1 MTMSNIDLFESS
13 PHGELPL
20 QEALVHLHP
29 QDNVAIA
36 RAPLQPGTLLA
47 WEGGN
52 QAPAPIAVRQFIPG
66 AHKVALRHIPQGKAI
81 RRYGQIIGL
90 ASQAIQPGEH
100 VHSHNLGLGD
110 LNQEY
115 AFGVDVQPVNL
126 VPEDARRT
134 FLGYRRA
141 NGQVGTRN
149 CIAII
154 STVNCSAHACL
165 EIAHHFT
172 AERLASFPNVDGVI
186 ALTFRSA
193 CSMRIG
199 GPTHTVLQRTLAGMA
214 RHANVGGAI
223 FVGLGCETNQ
233 AAGLIQHHGLDATG
247 TVPPITLSIQELGG
261 LRPAVETGIAAV
273 KSLLP
278 QANAVERSP
287 QPVSELMLA
296 LQCGGSDGWSGVTVN
311 PIVGL
316 VADEL
321 VRQGGTVV
329 LAETTE
335 IYGAEHL
342 LTRRAIRPEVGSKLV
357 EQVRWWEEHTRL
369 LGTEIDN
376 NPTFGN
382 KAGGLT
388 TIYEKALGAVAK
400 SGQTP
405 LMAVYD
411 YAQPVADR
419 GFVFMD
425 SPGYDPVSV
434 TGQVAG
440 GCNLVL
446 FTTGRGSVFGFKP
459 APSIKIASNSDLY
472 QRMMGDMDL
481 DAGRILAGADMQQVA
496 DELLELVIAVASGQ
510 PSKSEAQGIGEAEF
524 SPWHLGETL

>member
-1 MTMSNIDLFESS
+1 VSTS
-13 PHGELPL
+13 GE
-20 QEALVHLHP
+20 
-29 QDNVAIA
+29 
-36 RAPLQPGTLLA
+36 
-47 WEGGN
+47 
-52 QAPAPIAVRQFIPG
+52 
-66 AHKVALRHIPQGKAI
+66 
-81 RRYGQIIGL
+81 
-90 ASQAIQPGEH
+90 
-100 VHSHNLGLGD
+100 
-110 LNQEY
+110 
-115 AFGVDVQPVNL
+115 
-126 VPEDARRT
+126 RRT

-141 NGQVGTRN
+141 DGRVGTRN
-149 CIAII
+149 YIAII

-172 AERLASFPNVDGVI
+172 PERLAPYANVDGVV

-193 CSMRIG
+193 CSMRVG

-214 RHANVGGAI
+214 KHANVDAAI

-233 AAGLIQHHGLDATG
+233 AATLIDNHGLDSTG
-247 TVPPITLSIQELGG
+247 SEPPPILNIQELGG
-261 LRPAVETGIAAV
+261 LRPTIEAGVAAV
-273 KSLLP
+273 QDLLP
-278 QANAVERSP
+278 RANVIERTL
-287 QPVSELMLA
+287 QPVSELTLA
-296 LQCGGSDGWSGVTVN
+296 LQCGGSDGWSGITAN
-311 PIVGL
+311 PLVGL

-321 VRQGGTVV
+321 VRQGGTIV

-342 LTRRAIRPEVGSKLV
+342 LTRRAIRPEVGRKLLS
-357 EQVRWWEEHTRL
+357 QVRWWEEHARL

-411 YAQPVADR
+411 YAKPVTQR

-425 SPGYDPVSV
+425 SPGYDPVAV

-472 QRMMGDMDL
+472 RRMMGDMDV
-481 DAGRILAGADMQQVA
+481 DAGVVLAGADMKQVA
-496 DELLELVIAVASGQ
+496 NELLDLVIAVASGQ